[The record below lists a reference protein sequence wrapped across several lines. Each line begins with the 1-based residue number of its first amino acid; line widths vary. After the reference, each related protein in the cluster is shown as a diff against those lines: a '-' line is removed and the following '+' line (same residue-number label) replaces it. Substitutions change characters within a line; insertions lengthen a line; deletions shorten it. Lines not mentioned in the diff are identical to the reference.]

1 MDYQEAI
8 EHARDVAKKKYAEG
22 MLCHANPNDEEL
34 DGCIECARD
43 HEQLAEWLEE
53 LQKYKQIGTLE
64 EVREAMEKQNE
75 CKNCGYKIHSE
86 RISKLNNCN
95 DCGLFDTC
103 ENRPEFGEHCRI
115 NCNDWRRKP

>member
-1 MDYQEAI
+1 MNYQEAI

-64 EVREAMEKQNE
+64 EVREVMERQQAKKAANIRDDKLKFCTCPSCGRRITDVEGGNYCQ
-75 CKNCGYKIHSE
+75 NCGQ
-86 RISKLNNCN
+86 
-95 DCGLFDTC
+95 GLSRSDKD
-103 ENRPEFGEHCRI
+103 EQ
-115 NCNDWRRKP
+115 

>member
-22 MLCHANPNDEEL
+22 MLCHANHNDEEL

-53 LQKYKQIGTLE
+53 LKSFKEAE
-64 EVREAMEKQNE
+64 EQGLLVRLP
-75 CKNCGYKIHSE
+75 CKV
-86 RISKLNNCN
+86 
-95 DCGLFDTC
+95 
-103 ENRPEFGEHCRI
+103 
-115 NCNDWRRKP
+115 